1 MYKRQEHIGD
11 DKIVGHPKNPPIYDH
26 IPKLAVTHS
35 HPHYMMRC
43 ASLHDYFQWPRY
55 AFLVRNPKAIL
66 VSIYE
71 KSKGEHIDK
80 KFGKDN
86 VTFSEYLKCDIQ
98 KDNRLENLWGIIRY
112 FNAWG
117 CVYKNCEKNV
127 LLIQYEEIEKNT
139 EHVLK
144 QLCNHFGLE
153 NITSDIL
160 RTAIQRSSRQ
170 EMRQKLNASEDQYQR
185 SVNIQKNNFEDWF
198 SEDDNHYYHDIC
210 KRYLHYDFGYLE
222 Q

>member
-1 MYKRQEHIGD
+1 M
-11 DKIVGHPKNPPIYDH
+11 
-26 IPKLAVTHS
+26 
-35 HPHYMMRC
+35 
-43 ASLHDYFQWPRY
+43 
-55 AFLVRNPKAIL
+55 
-66 VSIYE
+66 
-71 KSKGEHIDK
+71 
-80 KFGKDN
+80 
-86 VTFSEYLKCDIQ
+86 
-98 KDNRLENLWGIIRY
+98 
-112 FNAWG
+112 
-117 CVYKNCEKNV
+117 
-127 LLIQYEEIEKNT
+127 LIQYEEIEKNT